1 MKNRILSASQAR
13 RAAALALALQCA
25 LAALLLVPTGSARA
39 ANWNSIEPLKS
50 RRADVERILG
60 KPLEDRPGQTGT
72 LRFKVMGGTVTITF
86 VNARFIAN
94 KKLYPELEG
103 TVLEIVLQHERSSE
117 TPESMNLTKNKDFTR
132 QDMQGGSIFLNQKD
146 GITYTFLDGRLRTT
160 RFSPAAE
167 QLVRARKG

>member
-13 RAAALALALQCA
+13 RATALALALSCA
-25 LAALLLVPTGSARA
+25 LAALLLVQTRSARA
-39 ANWNSIEPLKS
+39 AGWNSIEPLKS

-60 KPLEDRPGQTGT
+60 RPLEDHPGQTGT
-72 LRFKVMGGTVTITF
+72 LRFKVMGGIVTVTF

-117 TPESMNLTKNKDFTR
+117 TPETMSLTKNKDFTR
-132 QDMQGGSIFLNQKD
+132 QDMQGGSIFINQKD